1 MAKVIVAVS
10 GASGIILAWKTL
22 SALTKSGHSVE
33 LLMTKDA
40 CQVAKEEVD
49 ETINTPQKMVQQLS
63 EDQRQLITVHQNND
77 FYSPIASGTYKVDAM
92 AIVPC
97 SMATVAAVASGLSDT
112 LLRRAADVTLKEGRP
127 LALMPRETP
136 LSQIHLENMLKLT
149 RAGATIVAP
158 MPAWYT
164 HPKTIDDI
172 EQFLVGRLIDALK
185 LKVEQDF
192 PRWTGKKYNLA

>member
-1 MAKVIVAVS
+1 MSNIIVAVS

-22 SALTKSGHSVE
+22 SALTRAGHRVE
-33 LLMTKDA
+33 FIMTKDA

-49 ETINTPQKMVQQLS
+49 DTINTPQKMIHKLPDD
-63 EDQRQLITVHQNND
+63 ERQLVTLHQNND

-97 SMATVAAVASGLSDT
+97 SMATVAAVACGLSDT
-112 LLRRAADVTLKEGRP
+112 LMRRAADVTLKERRP
-127 LALMPRETP
+127 LALVPRETP
-136 LSQIHLENMLKLT
+136 LSQIHLENLLKLT

-185 LKVEQDF
+185 IEVKQEF
-192 PRWTGKKYNLA
+192 PRWTGKKL